1 MEEINQKLTAIKDGL
16 EQTIDQKI
24 GQSIEKNMGD
34 DYKANLKGEVVELI
48 EKRDK
53 TISELNTRIDGME
66 MESQKAL
73 ANAPAKT
80 FKSELKDSLSENVE
94 FKSFLNGNSNKATYE

>member
-34 DYKANLKGEVVELI
+34 DYKASLKGEVVELI
-48 EKRDK
+48 EKRTK
-53 TISELNTRIDGME
+53 YS
-66 MESQKAL
+66 
-73 ANAPAKT
+73 
-80 FKSELKDSLSENVE
+80 
-94 FKSFLNGNSNKATYE
+94 Y